1 MKRTFIAILII
12 SAAIALL
19 IVSARTTVHG
29 KAGVQQEQTSTD
41 QQRKKL
47 SELNASIQELDK
59 RLGEIRGQKK
69 ALEDER
75 SRLLQAIARDEA
87 ELEFRNSR
95 GYVVVRVDDAISV
108 TLLMHGREKRFRL
121 FNLAV
126 LPANDASVVAFLKK
140 ELVAG
145 TAYVRCQDSDCG
157 WGYLYAQKEG
167 PSLNARLVQAGLAF
181 AQNKEWTDA
190 PLNPAAPHRVLDPMG
205 NRMLKVYIV
214 HGKDHYHR
222 AGCSSLEV
230 RRVEVMLATAA
241 PYYQPC
247 PICRPPVLG
256 EGNNSV
262 ATDEPA
268 SSPTGTPASPAP
280 STSTGGEVHVK
291 GYYRKDGT
299 YVRPHTRSA
308 PGTKKKN

>member
-1 MKRTFIAILII
+1 MKRTFIAFLITGL
-12 SAAIALL
+12 ALVL
-19 IVSARTTVHG
+19 MVIEGRT
-29 KAGVQQEQTSTD
+29 AGQGNAGGQQEQSSTE

-47 SELNASIQELDK
+47 SELNAFIQEVDK
-59 RLGEIRGQKK
+59 RLEEIKGQKK

-87 ELEFRNSR
+87 ELEFRNSW
-95 GYVVVRVDDAISV
+95 GHVVVRVDDATSV
-108 TLLMHGREKRFRL
+108 TLLMHGREKKFRM
-121 FNLAV
+121 FNLSV
-126 LPANDASVVAFLKK
+126 LPANDAGAVAFLKK
-140 ELVAG
+140 ELVGG

-190 PLNPAAPHRVLDPMG
+190 PLNPAAPHRVEDTIA

-222 AGCSSLEV
+222 AGCSSLEA
-230 RRVEVMLATAA
+230 RRVEVMLATTA

-247 PICRPPVLG
+247 PVCRPPVLG
-256 EGNNSV
+256 EGNNNV
-262 ATDEPA
+262 ATDDPS
-268 SSPTGTPASPAP
+268 SSPTGTTVSPSP
-280 STSTGGEVHVK
+280 SALTGGEVHVK

-308 PGTKKKN
+308 PGSKKKN